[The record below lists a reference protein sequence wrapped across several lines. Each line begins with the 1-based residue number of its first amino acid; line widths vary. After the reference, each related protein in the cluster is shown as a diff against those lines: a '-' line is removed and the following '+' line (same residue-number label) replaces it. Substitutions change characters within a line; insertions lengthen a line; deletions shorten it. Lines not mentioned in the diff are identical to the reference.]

1 MFYEVISKR
10 IIIDAKGNDKEI
22 AEKFIIDNCEFCSEA
37 EKVMLLEYNGENR
50 CTSIKESNLRE
61 FVNERQ
67 DDDQAI
73 FLATLE
79 DVFVTDDGDEKA
91 TRYVVGLFANTVEEA
106 TKIMIEYMKQ
116 GLSNLQI
123 IAIKKT
129 KIIELLKTN

>member
-22 AEKFIIDNCEFCSEA
+22 AEKFIIDNCELCQEA

-106 TKIMIEYMKQ
+106 TKIMIEYMRQ
-116 GLSNLQI
+116 GMGNLSLVS
-123 IAIKKT
+123 IKKT
-129 KIIELLKTN
+129 KIVDLLKV

>member
-22 AEKFIIDNCEFCSEA
+22 AEKFIIDNCEFCQEA

-61 FVNERQ
+61 FVNKRQ
-67 DDDQAI
+67 DDNQAI
-73 FLATLE
+73 FLATIE

-129 KIIELLKTN
+129 KIVELLKTN

>member
-22 AEKFIIDNCEFCSEA
+22 AEKFIIDNCEFCQEA
-37 EKVMLLEYNGENR
+37 EKAMLLEYNGENR

-61 FVNERQ
+61 FVNKRQ

-116 GLSNLQI
+116 GLNNLSLVS
-123 IAIKKT
+123 IKKT
-129 KIIELLKTN
+129 KIVDLLKV

>member
-22 AEKFIIDNCEFCSEA
+22 AEKFIIDNCEFCSES

-106 TKIMIEYMKQ
+106 TKIMIEYMRQ
-116 GLSNLQI
+116 GMGNLSLVS
-123 IAIKKT
+123 IKKT
-129 KIIELLKTN
+129 KIVDLLKV

>member
-10 IIIDAKGNDKEI
+10 FVTDAKGNDKEV
-22 AEKFIIDNCEFCSEA
+22 AEKFIIDNCELCCEA
-37 EKVMLLEYNGENR
+37 EKIMLLEYNGENR

-106 TKIMIEYMKQ
+106 TKVMIEYMRQ
-116 GLSNLQI
+116 GMGNLSLVS
-123 IAIKKT
+123 IKKT
-129 KIIELLKTN
+129 KIVDLLKV

>member
-10 IIIDAKGNDKEI
+10 IIVDSKGNDKEI
-22 AEKFIIDNCEFCSEA
+22 AEKFIIDNCELCCEA
-37 EKVMLLEYNGENR
+37 EKIMLLEYNGENR

-61 FVNERQ
+61 FVNERK
-67 DDDQAI
+67 DDEQAI

-106 TKIMIEYMKQ
+106 TKIMIEYMHQ
-116 GLSNLQI
+116 GMGNLSLVS
-123 IAIKKT
+123 IKKT
-129 KIIELLKTN
+129 KIVDLLKV

>member
-22 AEKFIIDNCEFCSEA
+22 AEKFIIDNCELCQEA

-61 FVNERQ
+61 FVNKRQ

-116 GLSNLQI
+116 GLSNLSLVS
-123 IAIKKT
+123 IKKT
-129 KIIELLKTN
+129 KIVDLLKV

>member
-22 AEKFIIDNCEFCSEA
+22 AEKFIIDNCELCQEA

-116 GLSNLQI
+116 GLNNLSLMS
-123 IAIKKT
+123 IKKT
-129 KIIELLKTN
+129 KIVDLLKV

>member
-10 IIIDAKGNDKEI
+10 IIIDSKGNDKEI
-22 AEKFIIDNCEFCSEA
+22 AEKYIIDNCDFCSEA
-37 EKVMLLEYNGENR
+37 EKIMLLEYNGENR

-67 DDDQAI
+67 DDDQSI

-106 TKIMIEYMKQ
+106 TKIMIEYMRQ
-116 GLSNLQI
+116 GMGNLSLVS
-123 IAIKKT
+123 IKKT
-129 KIIELLKTN
+129 KIVDLLKV

>member
-10 IIIDAKGNDKEI
+10 FVTDAKGNDKEV
-22 AEKFIIDNCEFCSEA
+22 AEKFIVDNCEFCSEA
-37 EKVMLLEYNGENR
+37 EKIMLLEYNGENR

-79 DVFVTDDGDEKA
+79 DVFVTDEGDEKA

-106 TKIMIEYMKQ
+106 TKIMIEYMRQ
-116 GLSNLQI
+116 GMGNLSLVS
-123 IAIKKT
+123 IKKT
-129 KIIELLKTN
+129 KIVDLLKV

>member
-1 MFYEVISKR
+1 MFFEVISKR
-10 IIIDAKGNDKEI
+10 IIIDSKGNDKEI
-22 AEKFIIDNCEFCSEA
+22 AEKFIIDNCELCCEA
-37 EKVMLLEYNGENR
+37 EKIMLLEYNGENR

-106 TKIMIEYMKQ
+106 TKVMIEYMRQ
-116 GLSNLQI
+116 GMGNLSLVS
-123 IAIKKT
+123 IKKT
-129 KIIELLKTN
+129 KIVDLLKV

>member
-10 IIIDAKGNDKEI
+10 FVTDAKGNDKEV
-22 AEKFIIDNCEFCSEA
+22 AEKFIIDNCEFCSES
-37 EKVMLLEYNGENR
+37 EKIMLLEYNGENR

-106 TKIMIEYMKQ
+106 TKVMIEYMRQ
-116 GLSNLQI
+116 GMGNLSLVS
-123 IAIKKT
+123 IKKT
-129 KIIELLKTN
+129 KIVDLLKV

>member
-10 IIIDAKGNDKEI
+10 FVTDAKGNDKEV
-22 AEKFIIDNCEFCSEA
+22 AEKFIIDNCEFCQEA

-129 KIIELLKTN
+129 KIVELLKTN

>member
-10 IIIDAKGNDKEI
+10 IIVDSKGNDKEI

-50 CTSIKESNLRE
+50 CTSVKESNLRE

-67 DDDQAI
+67 DDVQAI

-91 TRYVVGLFANTVEEA
+91 TRYIVGLFANTVEEA

-116 GLSNLQI
+116 GLGNLSLVS
-123 IAIKKT
+123 IKKT
-129 KIIELLKTN
+129 KIVDLLKV

>member
-1 MFYEVISKR
+1 MIPKETTRKLQRSSLSTIVSFARKLKR
-10 IIIDAKGNDKEI
+10 L
-22 AEKFIIDNCEFCSEA
+22 C
-37 EKVMLLEYNGENR
+37 

-106 TKIMIEYMKQ
+106 TKIMIEYMRQ
-116 GLSNLQI
+116 GMGNLSLVS
-123 IAIKKT
+123 IKKT
-129 KIIELLKTN
+129 KIVDLLKV

>member
-22 AEKFIIDNCEFCSEA
+22 AEKFIIDNCELCQEA

-116 GLSNLQI
+116 GLNNLSLVS
-123 IAIKKT
+123 IKKT
-129 KIIELLKTN
+129 KIVDLLKV

>member
-22 AEKFIIDNCEFCSEA
+22 AEKFIINNCEFCQEA

-61 FVNERQ
+61 FVNKRQ

-79 DVFVTDDGDEKA
+79 DVFITDDGDEKA

-116 GLSNLQI
+116 GLSNLYLVS
-123 IAIKKT
+123 IKKT
-129 KIIELLKTN
+129 KIVDLLKV

>member
-22 AEKFIIDNCEFCSEA
+22 AEKFIIDNCELCQEA